1 MKWHQLILVNDSFIS
16 PIFILYLG
24 DMRRIHQKSQ
34 NIENRKIQFF
44 QQILGDY
51 ISIIDNDRMKPIYST
66 ISQAERSAID
76 NINSAADLDVWNKK
90 IGLSDDCE
98 IPAFEEFDPAVP
110 IQRGRRTTVKKS
122 TTENGTIKSINSLVH
137 YSHRNLT

>member
-1 MKWHQLILVNDSFIS
+1 
-16 PIFILYLG
+16 
-24 DMRRIHQKSQ
+24 MRRIHQKSQ

-51 ISIIDNDRMKPIYST
+51 ISIIDNDRMKPVYST

-137 YSHRNLT
+137 YSHRNTS

>member
-1 MKWHQLILVNDSFIS
+1 MTHLT
-16 PIFILYLG
+16 ILYLG

-44 QQILGDY
+44 QEILSEY
-51 ISIIDNDRMKPIYST
+51 ISIIDNDRMKPIYAT
-66 ISQAERSAID
+66 ICQAERAAID
-76 NINSAADLDVWNKK
+76 NINSAADLDVWNNK

-122 TTENGTIKSINSLVH
+122 TTDNGTIKSINS
-137 YSHRNLT
+137 

>member
-16 PIFILYLG
+16 PSINILYLG

-51 ISIIDNDRMKPIYST
+51 ISIIDNDRMKPVYST

-98 IPAFEEFDPAVP
+98 IPVSY
-110 IQRGRRTTVKKS
+110 T
-122 TTENGTIKSINSLVH
+122 H
-137 YSHRNLT
+137 LTLPTNREV

>member
-1 MKWHQLILVNDSFIS
+1 MTHLTIN
-16 PIFILYLG
+16 ILYLG

-44 QQILGDY
+44 QEILSEY
-51 ISIIDNDRMKPIYST
+51 ISIIDNDRMKPIYAT
-66 ISQAERSAID
+66 ICQAERAAID
-76 NINSAADLDVWNKK
+76 NINSAADLDVWNNK

-137 YSHRNLT
+137 YSHII